1 MGRAPGPT
9 SRTGAGGA
17 ARQGALGNIRGEHK
31 PAGNAQARRPL
42 GAAADPRRLACAAA
56 GRHAI
61 PLVLQAIGPQL
72 KRRPLDTRNGRRGD
86 NCVGGGERVTC
97 AVLGGAGGT
106 HEVFMRNALP
116 ASILI
121 KRFGAERLYDV
132 DLRRYVVLDDLY
144 AWQVMAVSFIVEDAK
159 SGEDVT
165 AAVLADVAGSEA
177 RSKPGAAAG

>member
-1 MGRAPGPT
+1 
-9 SRTGAGGA
+9 
-17 ARQGALGNIRGEHK
+17 
-31 PAGNAQARRPL
+31 
-42 GAAADPRRLACAAA
+42 
-56 GRHAI
+56 
-61 PLVLQAIGPQL
+61 
-72 KRRPLDTRNGRRGD
+72 
-86 NCVGGGERVTC
+86 
-97 AVLGGAGGT
+97 
-106 HEVFMRNALP
+106 MRNALP

-177 RSKPGAAAG
+177 RTKPGAAAG